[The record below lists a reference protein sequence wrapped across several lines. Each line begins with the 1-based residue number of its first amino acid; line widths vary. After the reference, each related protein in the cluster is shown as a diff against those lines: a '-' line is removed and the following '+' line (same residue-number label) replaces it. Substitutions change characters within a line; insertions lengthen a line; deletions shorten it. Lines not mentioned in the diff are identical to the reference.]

1 VDAILEIVNRAVE
14 QLIGRASGPL
24 QFRLFV
30 MPTVVTILA
39 IRAGLKD
46 AREGRPAFLW
56 GIISNPTERRSRL
69 LAGWKDI
76 TRIFVVAMVLDTAYQ
91 LMVFRAFYVVQ
102 ALIVAVVCAIVP
114 YVLFR
119 GPATRLARL
128 LSGNQAAPM
137 TSEPAATPADNTEGP
152 PETRNHTDA
161 SRQPPYG

>member
-1 VDAILEIVNRAVE
+1 MDAILEIFNRGVE
-14 QLIGRASGPL
+14 QLLGRASGPL

-91 LMVFRAFYVVQ
+91 LMVFRAFYVGQ

-119 GPATRLARL
+119 GPANRLARL
-128 LSGNQAAPM
+128 LSRKKAWPTDNN
-137 TSEPAATPADNTEGP
+137 PAAKPVEKTEGL
-152 PETRNHTDA
+152 PETRGDTDA
-161 SRQPPYG
+161 

>member
-1 VDAILEIVNRAVE
+1 MDAILEIVNRAVE

-56 GIISNPTERRSRL
+56 GIINNPTERRSRL

-91 LMVFRAFYVVQ
+91 LMVFRAFYIVQ

-128 LSGNQAAPM
+128 LSGNQAGP
-137 TSEPAATPADNTEGP
+137 TNREPVSETTENTEERTP
-152 PETRNHTDA
+152 
-161 SRQPPYG
+161 

>member
-1 VDAILEIVNRAVE
+1 VDAILEILSRGVE
-14 QLIGRASGPL
+14 QLLGRANGPL

-46 AREGRPAFLW
+46 AREGRPAFLL

-69 LAGWKDI
+69 LTGWKDI
-76 TRIFVVAMVLDTAYQ
+76 TRIFVMAMMLDTAYQ

-119 GPATRLARL
+119 GPATRLARV
-128 LSGNQAAPM
+128 LSRKQAGP
-137 TSEPAATPADNTEGP
+137 TNSEPAAKPAENTEGP
-152 PETRNHTDA
+152 PETQGHTDA
-161 SRQPPYG
+161 